1 MLCSNELMIKQY
13 DNYFIAKGLPGKS
26 AGQRH
31 DGSRMLYNAIS
42 YEAFLDID
50 TVVLDSSLK

>member
-1 MLCSNELMIKQY
+1 MIKQY